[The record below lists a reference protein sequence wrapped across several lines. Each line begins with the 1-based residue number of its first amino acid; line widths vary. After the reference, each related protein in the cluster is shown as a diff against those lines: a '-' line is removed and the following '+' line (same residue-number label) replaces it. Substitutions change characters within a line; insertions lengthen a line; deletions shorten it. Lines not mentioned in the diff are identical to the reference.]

1 MITQNKTFMDAKIIL
16 ENNNETN
23 TQSIASIT
31 FLSNEIV
38 KFLSRLNNAKKTNI
52 DLNLI
57 KI

>member
-38 KFLSRLNNAKKTNI
+38 KFLSRLNNAKINKY
-52 DLNLI
+52 
-57 KI
+57 